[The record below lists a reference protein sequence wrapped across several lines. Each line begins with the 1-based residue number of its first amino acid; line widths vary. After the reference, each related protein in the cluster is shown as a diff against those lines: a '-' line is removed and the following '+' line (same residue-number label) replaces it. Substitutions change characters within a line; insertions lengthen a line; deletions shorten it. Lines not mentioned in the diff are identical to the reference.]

1 MQSRAAIRYA
11 KAMYDIANEENS
23 INEVYKDMNFIN
35 ELNSD
40 SLDFKNLLS
49 NSQINFQDKKKLIL
63 SLIKQSNALT
73 EKLID
78 LLIHNKR
85 VKIIGDIA
93 SSFIQLYNKNNNI
106 KEATI
111 ITASPINND
120 LESKILSM
128 INIKD
133 AKSVNLTNVVNPNI
147 IGGFIIRFD
156 GKEYNAS
163 VKQNLNN
170 LKTELTN

>member
-23 INEVYKDMNFIN
+23 INDVLKDMNLIK
-35 ELNSD
+35 ELYGV

-49 NSQINFQDKKKLIL
+49 NSQINYKDKKMAIL
-63 SLIKQSNALT
+63 SLLENSNIIT

-78 LLIHNKR
+78 LLINNKR
-85 VKIIGDIA
+85 VPIIGDIA
-93 SSFIQLYNKNNNI
+93 ISFIQLYNKQNDI
-106 KEATI
+106 KEATL
-111 ITASPINND
+111 ITASPINED
-120 LESKILSM
+120 LKSIILSKI
-128 INIKD
+128 NISD
-133 AKSVNLTNVVNPNI
+133 SKSISLTNIIDLSI

-163 VKQNLNN
+163 VNQK
-170 LKTELTN
+170 

>member
-111 ITASPINND
+111 ITASPINNE

-163 VKQNLNN
+163 VKQNLIN

>member
-23 INEVYKDMNFIN
+23 VNEVYKDMTFIN
-35 ELNSD
+35 ELNS
-40 SLDFKNLLS
+40 SSQDFKNLLS
-49 NSQINFQDKKKLIL
+49 NSQINYQDKKKAIL
-63 SLIKQSNALT
+63 SLTKSGNAIT

-85 VKIIGDIA
+85 VTIIGDIA
-93 SSFIQLYNKNNNI
+93 ISFTQLYNKHNNI
-106 KEATI
+106 KEATV
-111 ITASPINND
+111 ITASPINKE
-120 LESKILSM
+120 LESDILSK
-128 INIKD
+128 INMSD
-133 AKSVNLTNVVNPNI
+133 AKSISLTNVVDPSI
-147 IGGFIIRFD
+147 IGGFIIRYD

-170 LKTELTN
+170 LKKELTN

>member
-111 ITASPINND
+111 ITASPINNE
-120 LESKILSM
+120 LESEILSM

>member
-23 INEVYKDMNFIN
+23 VDEVYRDMNFIN

-111 ITASPINND
+111 ITASPINNE

>member
-11 KAMYDIANEENS
+11 KAMYDIASEENF
-23 INEVYKDMNFIN
+23 IKEVYKDMSLIKQ
-35 ELNSD
+35 LYGDSSD
-40 SLDFKNLLS
+40 FRSLLS
-49 NSQINFQDKKKLIL
+49 NSQINYHDKKRAIL
-63 SLIKQSNALT
+63 SLLENNNAIT

-85 VKIIGDIA
+85 VPIIGDIA
-93 SSFIQLYNKNNNI
+93 ISFIHLYNKYNDI
-106 KEATI
+106 KEATV
-111 ITASPINND
+111 ITASPINDD
-120 LESKILSM
+120 LKSIILSKINVS
-128 INIKD
+128 D
-133 AKSVNLTNVVNPNI
+133 SKSISLTNIIDSSI

-170 LKTELTN
+170 LKKELTN

>member
-35 ELNSD
+35 ELNSG

-63 SLIKQSNALT
+63 SLIKQSNSLT

-93 SSFIQLYNKNNNI
+93 SSFIQLYNKDNNI

-111 ITASPINND
+111 ITASPINNE

>member
-11 KAMYDIANEENS
+11 KAMYDIAIEENS
-23 INEVYKDMNFIN
+23 IYEVFKDMSLIK
-35 ELNSD
+35 ELYAD

-49 NSQINFQDKKKLIL
+49 NFQINSNDKKKAIL
-63 SLIKQSNALT
+63 SLLENNNTIT

-78 LLIHNKR
+78 LLIYNKR
-85 VKIIGDIA
+85 VSIIGDIA
-93 SSFIQLYNKNNNI
+93 ISFIQLYNKHNDI
-106 KEATI
+106 KEATV
-111 ITASPINND
+111 ITASPINEN
-120 LESKILSM
+120 LKSIILSKI
-128 INIKD
+128 NISD
-133 AKSVNLTNVVNPNI
+133 PKSISLTNIIDSSI

-170 LKTELTN
+170 LKKELTN

>member
-63 SLIKQSNALT
+63 SLIKQSNSLT

-93 SSFIQLYNKNNNI
+93 SSFIQLYNKHNNI

-111 ITASPINND
+111 ITASPINNE

>member
-23 INEVYKDMNFIN
+23 INDVLKDMNLIK
-35 ELNSD
+35 ELYGV

-49 NSQINFQDKKKLIL
+49 NSQINYKDKKMAIL
-63 SLIKQSNALT
+63 SLLENSNIIT

-78 LLIHNKR
+78 LLINNKR
-85 VKIIGDIA
+85 VPIIGDIA
-93 SSFIQLYNKNNNI
+93 ISFIQLYNKHNDI
-106 KEATI
+106 KEATV
-111 ITASPINND
+111 ITASSINDD
-120 LESKILSM
+120 LKSIILSKI
-128 INIKD
+128 NISD
-133 AKSVNLTNVVNPNI
+133 SKSISLTNIIDSSI

-170 LKTELTN
+170 LKKELTN

>member
-11 KAMYDIANEENS
+11 KAMYEIASEENS
-23 INEVYKDMNFIN
+23 VNEVYKDVSLIKD
-35 ELNSD
+35 LYGD

-49 NSQINFQDKKKLIL
+49 NSQINHQNKKKAIL
-63 SLIKQSNALT
+63 SLLENNNTIT

-85 VKIIGDIA
+85 VPIIGDIA
-93 SSFIQLYNKNNNI
+93 ISFIQLYNKYNDI
-106 KEATI
+106 KEATV
-111 ITASPINND
+111 ITASPIDED
-120 LESKILSM
+120 LKSIILSKI
-128 INIKD
+128 NISD
-133 AKSVNLTNVVNPNI
+133 SKSISLTNIIDSSI

-163 VKQNLNN
+163 MKQNLNN
-170 LKTELTN
+170 LKKELTN